1 LSSSRRVKKGPGR
14 RPQSA
19 KRQRFMELRARG
31 WSVSAAGREVGV
43 SRTSANNWAR
53 GYKTYRRG
61 EAIGFVPALDRLAV
75 RQISDRYLSEEERV
89 DIADL
94 RRSGLSVRK
103 IATKLRRAPST
114 VSRELRRNS
123 RSDGTYRPFEA
134 HRWAVQRRARCHRRR
149 IDKNPG
155 LCEVI
160 AELLAQRWS
169 PQQIARHLRR
179 KYLDDRSMWLCP
191 ESIYQAVY
199 QSPSRLIRPPKVT
212 SPHRG
217 PLRTGRTHRR
227 AHQRPGRR
235 RPRFAQPMLSIHQR
249 PFDPADR
256 SQPGHWE
263 GDFMV
268 GKNQRS
274 AIGTLVERQT
284 RLIRLIHLPARDAD
298 ALRIA
303 ITNTMSDLP
312 VTLIRSITWDQ
323 GIEMARHIDI
333 TADLGVPVYFCDPR
347 SPWQRGSNE
356 NANGLLRQYFPKSTA
371 LNAYTAEHLQAVEDE
386 INNRPR
392 SVLGD
397 RSPAELFTAL
407 LTSPD
412 HQLLRR

>member
-1 LSSSRRVKKGPGR
+1 
-14 RPQSA
+14 
-19 KRQRFMELRARG
+19 MELRARG

-61 EAIGFVPALDRLAV
+61 EAVGFVPALDRLAV
-75 RQISDRYLSEEERV
+75 RQISNRYLSEEERIA
-89 DIADL
+89 IADL
-94 RRSGLSVRK
+94 RRSGLSARK
-103 IATKLRRAPST
+103 IAAKLKRAPST
-114 VSRELRRNS
+114 VSRELNRNS

-134 HRWAVQRRARCHRRR
+134 HRWAVQRRARRHRRR
-149 IDKNPG
+149 IDTHPG
-155 LCEVI
+155 LCELV

-179 KYLDDRSMWLCP
+179 KFPDDRSMWLCH
-191 ESIYQAVY
+191 ESIYQAIY
-199 QSPSRLIRPPKVT
+199 QPQSRLIRPQKVT

-249 PFDPADR
+249 PFHPADR

-263 GDFMV
+263 GDLII
-268 GKNQRS
+268 GKNQGS

-284 RLIRLIHLPARDAD
+284 RLIRLMHLPARDAE

-303 ITNTMSDLP
+303 IVDTMSDLP
-312 VTLIRSITWDQ
+312 VTLVRSLTWDQ

-333 TADLGVPVYFCDPR
+333 TTDLGTPVYFCDSR

-356 NANGLLRQYFPKSTA
+356 NANGLLRQYFPKSTT
-371 LNAYTAEHLQAVEDE
+371 LNAYTPEHLRTVEYE

-392 SVLGD
+392 SILGD
-397 RSPAELFTAL
+397 RSPTELFTAL
-407 LTSPD
+407 LASPD